1 MDYTEIISMILQGVI
16 VPLIIWG
23 ITVLQKY
30 LKDKIK
36 IDEINSILDQATDA
50 AVKAVGLV
58 AQTFVDDLKAQG
70 EFTPE
75 KAKQAFEAA
84 KMIARNI
91 LSIEGYNLL
100 QRVTSDAE
108 AYIEAAIEKAVR
120 DGNNVKELCE

>member
-30 LKDKIK
+30 LADKIK

-75 KAKQAFEAA
+75 KAVQAFEAA

>member
-1 MDYTEIISMILQGVI
+1 MDWTEIISMILQGVI

-30 LKDKIK
+30 LADKIK

-75 KAKQAFEAA
+75 KAVQAFEAA